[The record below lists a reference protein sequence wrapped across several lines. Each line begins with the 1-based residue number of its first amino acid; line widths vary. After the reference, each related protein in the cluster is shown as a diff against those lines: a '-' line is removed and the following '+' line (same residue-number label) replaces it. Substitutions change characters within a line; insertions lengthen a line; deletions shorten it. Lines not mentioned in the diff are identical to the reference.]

1 MKKLYQSVNC
11 MVVYYSVC
19 VCVCV
24 CVQYLQCCNP
34 LPPGFRVDRRDGE
47 GWGLVAVVI
56 HGDPF
61 LDPLPVLEI
70 LSPYLLQTSKIFL
83 KIIYL
88 KFKK

>member
-1 MKKLYQSVNC
+1 MKKLYQSVKC

-19 VCVCV
+19 A

-34 LPPGFRVDRRDGE
+34 LPPSFRVNRRDGE
-47 GWGLVAVVI
+47 GWGLVAVAI

-83 KIIYL
+83 
-88 KFKK
+88 